1 MDFFE
6 QQEAARKRTG
16 RLALLVVLAVA
27 ATVLMTCLAVCFA
40 WTLCVFLDDA
50 QNTNDFWAVFRS
62 TAVETSVGFMSAFT
76 TLAVVSCAFLWR
88 HHTLRRGGAA
98 VAEAMGGTP
107 VNPQTTDLEERRL
120 LNVVEEM
127 AIAAGVRVPKVYIL
141 KRARGINAFAAGYS
155 SDDAAVCVTAG
166 LLDTF
171 TRDEMQA
178 VIGHEFSHILNGDMR
193 LNIRLVSILFGI
205 LSISVAGKTILRL
218 LFGGDGYTGRPG
230 AIRFFGS
237 SGSSRRNGKGGGGA
251 VVIAIIL
258 ALIILGVLLWLI
270 GLVGHFFA
278 QLIQCAISR
287 QREYLADAS
296 AVQFTR
302 NPSAL
307 VSALKCIGA
316 ESHGGLIGSPG
327 SAEVAHM
334 LFAQERPSL
343 FDTHPPLS
351 ERIRRYEPGFNG
363 NYGKSRRKKLTAA
376 KPPAGAATLN
386 HRAFRAACLAEII
399 ANHAEAPPL
408 DDADNRALH
417 TVPAATA
424 CLLAFAIDW
433 RHQANL
439 DIQRQMALNG
449 FLSTVAASARLDPA
463 ALLAT
468 WIRKSASWN
477 SATRRAAC
485 EIATSTLRTLDAAD
499 RALLVADITRI
510 ADSDSIRTPFEFA
523 LLSLLRRRLTETDAG
538 LNYTPV
544 HPSKLTQEAATVLYA
559 VAHYAGNDEA
569 VRQAWEAAAENYPL
583 VASMTPKAE
592 WLHSVK
598 DIEKALVALRRLPP
612 MWKGEF
618 LKACRAAIAADALIT
633 EDEAEFLYAVADGI
647 HAPA

>member
-6 QQEAARKRTG
+6 QQEVARKRTG
-16 RLALLVVLAVA
+16 RLAFLVVLAVI

-40 WTLCVFLDDA
+40 WTLCVFLNDA
-50 QNTNDFWAVFRS
+50 QNTNDFWALFRS
-62 TAVETSVGFMSAFT
+62 TAVETSVGFMSAFA

-120 LNVVEEM
+120 INVVEEM
-127 AIAAGVRVPKVYIL
+127 AIAAGVRVPKVYIMR
-141 KRARGINAFAAGYS
+141 RARGINAFAAGYS
-155 SDDAAVCVTAG
+155 SDDAAITVTAG

-218 LFGGDGYTGRPG
+218 LFGGDGYSGRPG

-251 VVIAIIL
+251 LIIL
-258 ALIILGVLLWLI
+258 ALIVLGVLLWLI

-316 ESHGGLIGSPG
+316 ESYGGLIGTPG

-351 ERIRRYEPGFNG
+351 ERIRRYEPSFNG
-363 NYGKSRRKKLTAA
+363 NYGKSRRKKQTAA
-376 KPPAGAATLN
+376 KQPAGTATLN
-386 HRAFRAACLAEII
+386 HRVFRAACLAEII

-408 DDADNRALH
+408 DAADNRALH

-439 DIQRQMALNG
+439 DIQRQMALGG
-449 FLSTVAASARLDPA
+449 FLSTVAASARLDPTT
-463 ALLAT
+463 LLAM

-485 EIATSTLRTLDAAD
+485 EIAASTLRTLDAAD
-499 RALLVADITRI
+499 RAMLVADITRI

-538 LNYTPV
+538 LNYDPV
-544 HPSKLTQEAATVLYA
+544 HPSKLAQEAATVLYA
-559 VAHYAGNDEA
+559 IAHYAGNDDA

-583 VASMTPKAE
+583 VAPMTPRAE

-618 LKACRAAIAADALIT
+618 LKACRSAIAADALIT

-647 HAPA
+647 HAPG

>member
-16 RLALLVVLAVA
+16 RLALLVVLAVL
-27 ATVLMTCLAVCFA
+27 ATVLMTSLAVCFA
-40 WTLCVFLDDA
+40 WTLGLFLADA
-50 QNTNDFWAVFRS
+50 QNTGDFWALFRA
-62 TAVETSVGFMSAFT
+62 TAVNSSVGVVSAFA
-76 TLAVVSCAFLWR
+76 TLAIAFCAFLWR
-88 HHTLRRGGAA
+88 HHALRRGGAA

-141 KRARGINAFAAGYS
+141 RRARGINAFAAGYT

-218 LFGGDGYTGRPG
+218 LFGGDGYSGRPG
-230 AIRFFGS
+230 GIRFFGS
-237 SGSSRRNGKGGGGA
+237 AGSSRRNGKGGGGA
-251 VVIAIIL
+251 AIIAVIL
-258 ALIILGVLLWLI
+258 ALIILGVLLWFI

-316 ESHGGLIGSPG
+316 ESHGGLIGSSG

-343 FDTHPPLS
+343 FDTHPPLA
-351 ERIRRYEPGFNG
+351 ERIRRYEPSFNG
-363 NYGKSRRKKLTAA
+363 NYGKSRRKKQTVA
-376 KPPAGAATLN
+376 KPPPGTATLN

-408 DDADNRALH
+408 DADDNRALH

-424 CLLAFAIDW
+424 CLLALAIDW

-439 DIQRQMALNG
+439 DVQRQMALGG
-449 FLSTVAASARLDPA
+449 FLLTVAAPARLDPA

-485 EIATSTLRTLDAAD
+485 EIATATLRTLDAAD

-510 ADSDSIRTPFEFA
+510 ADADSIRTPFEFA
-523 LLSLLRRRLTETDAG
+523 LLALLRRRLMETDAG
-538 LNYTPV
+538 LNYTAV
-544 HPSKLTQEAATVLYA
+544 HPSKLAQEAATVLYA
-559 VAHYAGNDEA
+559 VAYYAGNDEA
-569 VRQAWEAAAENYPL
+569 IRQSWEAAAENYPL
-583 VASMTPKAE
+583 VASLTPKAE

-618 LKACRAAIAADALIT
+618 LKACRAAITADGLIT
-633 EDEAEFLYAVADGI
+633 DDEAEFLFAVADGI

>member
-16 RLALLVVLAVA
+16 RLALLVALAVI

-40 WTLCVFLDDA
+40 WTLCVFLNDA
-50 QNTNDFWAVFRS
+50 QNTNDFWALFRA
-62 TAVETSVGFMSAFT
+62 TAVNSSIG
-76 TLAVVSCAFLWR
+76 VVSALATLTVVFCAFLWR
-88 HHTLRRGGAA
+88 HHALRRGGAA

-141 KRARGINAFAAGYS
+141 RRARGINAFAAGYT

-218 LFGGDGYTGRPG
+218 LFDVDRYSGRPG
-230 AIRFFGS
+230 GIRFFGS

-251 VVIAIIL
+251 LIIL
-258 ALIILGVLLWLI
+258 ALIVLGVLLWLI

-316 ESHGGLIGSPG
+316 ESQGGLIGSPG

-351 ERIRRYEPGFNG
+351 ERIRRYEPSFNG
-363 NYGKSRRKKLTAA
+363 NYGKSRRKKQTAP

-408 DDADNRALH
+408 DADDNRALH

-424 CLLAFAIDW
+424 CLLALAIDW

-439 DIQRQMALNG
+439 DVQRQMALNG
-449 FLSTVAASARLDPA
+449 FISTVASSARLDPA
-463 ALLAT
+463 ALLST

-485 EIATSTLRTLDAAD
+485 EIAASTLRTLDAAD

-510 ADSDSIRTPFEFA
+510 ADSDSVRTPFEFA
-523 LLSLLRRRLTETDAG
+523 LLSLLRRRLTEMDAG

-544 HPSKLTQEAATVLYA
+544 HPSNLTQEAATVLYA
-559 VAHYAGNDEA
+559 IAHYAGNDEA
-569 VRQAWEAAAENYPL
+569 VRQSWAAAAENYPL
-583 VASMTPKAE
+583 VASMTPRAE

-618 LKACRAAIAADALIT
+618 LKACRSAIAADGLIT
-633 EDEAEFLYAVADGI
+633 DDEAEFLYAVADGI
-647 HAPA
+647 HAPG

>member
-16 RLALLVVLAVA
+16 RLAFLVILAVA

-40 WTLCVFLDDA
+40 WTLCVFLNDA
-50 QNTNDFWAVFRS
+50 QNTNDFWALFRS
-62 TAVETSVGFMSAFT
+62 TAVETSVGFLSAFA
-76 TLAVVSCAFLWR
+76 TLVVVSCAFLWR

-127 AIAAGVRVPKVYIL
+127 AIAAGVRVPKVYIMR
-141 KRARGINAFAAGYS
+141 RARGINAFAAGYS

-218 LFGGDGYTGRPG
+218 LFGGDGYSGRPG
-230 AIRFFGS
+230 GIRFFGS

-251 VVIAIIL
+251 LIIL
-258 ALIILGVLLWLI
+258 ALIVLGVLLWLI

-316 ESHGGLIGSPG
+316 ESYGGLIGTPG

-351 ERIRRYEPGFNG
+351 ARIRRYEPSFNG
-363 NYGKSRRKKLTAA
+363 NYGKSRRKKQTAA
-376 KPPAGAATLN
+376 KQPTGTATLN
-386 HRAFRAACLAEII
+386 HRVFRAACLAEII

-449 FLSTVAASARLDPA
+449 FLSTVAASARLEPA
-463 ALLAT
+463 TLLAT

-485 EIATSTLRTLDAAD
+485 EIAASTLRTLDATD

-538 LNYTPV
+538 LNYDPV
-544 HPSKLTQEAATVLYA
+544 HPSKLAQEAATVLYA
-559 VAHYAGNDEA
+559 IAHYAGNDDA

-583 VASMTPKAE
+583 VATMTPRAE

-598 DIEKALVALRRLPP
+598 DIETALAALRRLPP

-618 LKACRAAIAADALIT
+618 LKACRSAIAADALIT

-647 HAPA
+647 HAPG

>member
-16 RLALLVVLAVA
+16 RLAFLVVLAVA

-40 WTLCVFLDDA
+40 WTLAVFLSDA
-50 QNTNDFWAVFRS
+50 QNTNDFWALFRS
-62 TAVETSVGFMSAFT
+62 IAVETSVGVTSAFA
-76 TLAVVSCAFLWR
+76 TLVIVFFAFLWR
-88 HHTLRRGGAA
+88 HQTLRRGGAA

-127 AIAAGVRVPKVYIL
+127 AIAAGVRVPKVYL
-141 KRARGINAFAAGYS
+141 MRRARGINAFAAGYS

-218 LFGGDGYTGRPG
+218 LFGGDGYSGRPG

-251 VVIAIIL
+251 LIIL

-316 ESHGGLIGSPG
+316 ESNGGLIGTPG

-363 NYGKSRRKKLTAA
+363 NFGKSRRKKQTAA

-408 DDADNRALH
+408 DEADNRALH

-433 RHQANL
+433 RQQANL
-439 DIQRQMALNG
+439 DAQRQMALDG

-485 EIATSTLRTLDAAD
+485 EIAVSTLRSLDTAD
-499 RALLVADITRI
+499 RALLVADIARI

-544 HPSKLTQEAATVLYA
+544 HPSKLAQEAATVLYA
-559 VAHYAGNDEA
+559 IAHYAGNDNA

-592 WLHSVK
+592 WLHSVR
-598 DIEKALVALRRLPP
+598 DIEKALVALRCLPP

-618 LKACRAAIAADALIT
+618 LKACRSAIAADALIT

-647 HAPA
+647 HAPG

>member
-16 RLALLVVLAVA
+16 RLVLLVSLAVA

-40 WTLCVFLDDA
+40 WTLAVFLADA
-50 QNTNDFWAVFRS
+50 QNANDFWAVFRS
-62 TAVETSVGFMSAFT
+62 IAVETSVGVISALA
-76 TLAVVSCAFLWR
+76 TLVVVSCAFLWR

-141 KRARGINAFAAGYS
+141 RRARGINAFAAGYS

-316 ESHGGLIGSPG
+316 ESYGGLIGTPG

-408 DDADNRALH
+408 NDADNRALH

-439 DIQRQMALNG
+439 DAQRQMALCG
-449 FLSTVAASARLDPA
+449 FLPAVAASARLDPA
-463 ALLAT
+463 TLLAT

-485 EIATSTLRTLDAAD
+485 EIATATLRTLDAAD

-510 ADSDSIRTPFEFA
+510 ADSDCVRTP
-523 LLSLLRRRLTETDAG
+523 L
-538 LNYTPV
+538 
-544 HPSKLTQEAATVLYA
+544 
-559 VAHYAGNDEA
+559 
-569 VRQAWEAAAENYPL
+569 
-583 VASMTPKAE
+583 
-592 WLHSVK
+592 
-598 DIEKALVALRRLPP
+598 
-612 MWKGEF
+612 
-618 LKACRAAIAADALIT
+618 
-633 EDEAEFLYAVADGI
+633 
-647 HAPA
+647 

>member
-1 MDFFE
+1 MDFFV
-6 QQEAARKRTG
+6 QQEAARRRTG
-16 RLALLVVLAVA
+16 RLVLLVALAVC
-27 ATVLMTCLAVCFA
+27 ATVLMTALAVCFA
-40 WTLCVFLDDA
+40 WTLGLFLTDI
-50 QNTNDFWAVFRS
+50 QNTNDFWALFR
-62 TAVETSVGFMSAFT
+62 AIAAKTSIGATSALV
-76 TLAVVSCAFLWR
+76 TLVVVSCAFLWR
-88 HHTLRRGGAA
+88 RHTLHRGGAA
-98 VAEAMGGTP
+98 IAEAMGGTL
-107 VNPQTTDLEERRL
+107 VNPQTTDLEDRRL

-127 AIAAGVRVPKVYIL
+127 AIAAGVRIPKVYIL
-141 KRARGINAFAAGYS
+141 RRARGINAFAAGYS
-155 SDDAAVCVTAG
+155 PDDAAVCVTAG

-218 LFGGDGYTGRPG
+218 LFGSGDYGRPG
-230 AIRFFGS
+230 AIRFFGT

-251 VVIAIIL
+251 LIIL

-316 ESHGGLIGSPG
+316 ESCGGLIGTPG

-363 NYGKSRRKKLTAA
+363 DYGKSRRKKPAA
-376 KPPAGAATLN
+376 TKPPAGAATLN
-386 HRAFRAACLAEII
+386 HRVFRAACLAEII

-408 DDADNRALH
+408 DDAGNRALH
-417 TVPAATA
+417 TAPAATA
-424 CLLAFAIDW
+424 CLLALAIDG
-433 RHQANL
+433 RHPENL
-439 DIQRQMALNG
+439 AVQREMALGG
-449 FLSTVAASARLDPA
+449 FLSLIAASARLDPA

-468 WIRKSASWN
+468 WIQKSASWN

-485 EIATSTLRTLDAAD
+485 EIAAATLRTLDAAD
-499 RALLVADITRI
+499 RVLLVADITRI
-510 ADSDSIRTPFEFA
+510 ADADNRRTPFEFA
-523 LLSLLRRRLTETDAG
+523 LLALLRRRLTETDAG

-544 HPSKLTQEAATVLYA
+544 HPSKLVREAATVLYA
-559 VAHYAGNDEA
+559 VAHFAGGEKA

-583 VASMTPKAE
+583 VASMTPRAD
-592 WLHSVK
+592 WLNDVRN
-598 DIEKALVALRRLPP
+598 IEKAAAALRRLPP

-618 LKACRAAIAADALIT
+618 LKACRAAIVSDGLVT
-633 EDEAEFLYAVADGI
+633 DEEAEFLLAVGDAI
-647 HAPA
+647 HAPG